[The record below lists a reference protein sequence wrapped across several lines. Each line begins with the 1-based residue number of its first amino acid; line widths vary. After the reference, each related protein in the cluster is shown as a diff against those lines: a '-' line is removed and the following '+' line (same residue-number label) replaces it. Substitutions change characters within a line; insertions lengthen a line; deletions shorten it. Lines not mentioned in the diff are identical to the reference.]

1 MIGLGTATIGRPHY
15 INIRTGNK
23 NNGPFDLEKF
33 TKNGIT
39 FLAEAYNQGVRH
51 FDTAP
56 GYGIAEQI
64 LLKWI
69 ALENPKDITV
79 STKWGYTYVA
89 DFDLKATQHEVKE
102 HSITKLNEQWE
113 QSILLLPH
121 LKIYQIHSATLA
133 SGVLENT
140 EVLNKLFE
148 LKKKYKIEL
157 GLSVSGDNQNEIIK
171 KALQVAIN
179 GESLFDSFQ
188 ITFNVFDQSF
198 LEINKALKE
207 FGKRVI
213 IKEALANGR
222 IFPNSKYPQYQK
234 TYSLLQSLA
243 KKYAVGVDAI
253 ALRFCLDLIAPYSV
267 LSGSSEGKHLEAN
280 LKASKIKLT
289 SDELIL
295 LKSLAV
301 DPAFYWDE
309 RKKLAWN

>member
-15 INIRTGNK
+15 INIKTANK
-23 NNGPFDLEKF
+23 NNDSFDLEKF
-33 TKNGIT
+33 TQNGIT
-39 FLAEAYNQGVRH
+39 FLNEAYNQGIRH

-102 HSITKLNEQWE
+102 HSIAKLNEQWE

-121 LKIYQIHSATLA
+121 LKIYQVHSATLD

-140 EVLNKLFE
+140 EVLDKLFE
-148 LKKKYKIEL
+148 LKKEYKIEL

-188 ITFNVFDQSF
+188 ITFNVFDQSL
-198 LEINKALKE
+198 LEINKALIE
-207 FGKRVI
+207 CGKKVI

-267 LSGSSEGKHLEAN
+267 LSGASEEKHLEAN

-289 SDELIL
+289 SDELIS

-301 DPAFYWDE
+301 DPIFYWDE